1 MQNNNKS
8 FILKGLDCASC
19 AAKIE
24 EGVKRIEGVT
34 YANCDFVNSKL
45 SVEIDDSYELEKT
58 IKELKKLVKNIEPNV
73 EIIEYENEK
82 IKDDNELLRRGIRYG
97 ISAISFAVALIF
109 NLSVYVKF
117 TLFFI
122 SYIIVGG
129 EVILTAAKKILKGQV
144 FDEHF
149 LMSIATIGA
158 FAIGEYPEGVAVML
172 FYQIGD
178 LLQDAAVDRS
188 KRSIKELMDIRPDY
202 ANLKIGDEIKRVS
215 PEEVKTGDIIIVK
228 PGERIPLDGKVID
241 GKSMVDT
248 SALTGE
254 SVLREVY
261 EGSEVL
267 SGFINKNGLLT
278 IEVTQEFGES
288 TVSKILDLVEKASSR
303 KASTENFITKF
314 AKYYTPIVV
323 FLALIIAVIPPLI
336 IPAATFKEF
345 IYRALIF
352 LVISCPC
359 ALVLSI
365 PLTFFAGIGA
375 ASKNGILVKGS
386 NYLEALSNVE
396 TVVFDKTGTLTK
408 GVFKLT
414 EIKPVNGISRDALL
428 EYTAYA
434 ESFSNHP
441 IAESILKAYG
451 KEVDRSKIKKY
462 EEISGNG
469 VRANI
474 EGKEVLVGNA
484 KLMKMENID
493 CVTGDSTGTIIHVAI
508 DNKYCGYILISDEVK
523 EDSSKA
529 IESLKKMGIKRIVML
544 TGDNKAV
551 SDKIAASLGIDEVY
565 SQLLPNEKVGV
576 LEKLYADNKKGK
588 LIFVGDGINDA
599 PVLARS
605 DVGVAMG
612 GIGSDAAIEAAD
624 VVLMTDEPSKLVTA
638 IKISKRTKLIV
649 WENILLALGVKVVVL
664 ALGALGVATMWE
676 AVFADV
682 GVALLAVLNS
692 LRLLNKK

>member
-1 MQNNNKS
+1 MNESGKVNTMQNNKRA
-8 FILKGLDCASC
+8 FVLERFGCGSC
-19 AAKIE
+19 ALDAK
-24 EGVKRIEGVT
+24 GSPLN
-34 YANCDFVNSKL
+34 ANCDSDSCKL
-45 SVEIDDSYELEKT
+45 SFENDDSNKVYRR
-58 IKELKKLVKNIEPNV
+58 
-73 EIIEYENEK
+73 IIQ
-82 IKDDNELLRRGIRYG
+82 YG
-97 ISAISFAVALIF
+97 ISAILFAIALLF
-109 NLSVYVKF
+109 NLLGYIKF

-122 SYIIVGG
+122 SYIIAGG
-129 EVILTAAKKILKGQV
+129 DVVLKATKNILKGQI
-144 FDEHF
+144 FDEYF

-158 FAIGEYPEGVAVML
+158 FAIGEYPESVAVML
-172 FYQIGD
+172 FYQIGE
-178 LLQDAAVDRS
+178 LLQDIAVDRS
-188 KRSIKELMDIRPDY
+188 KRSIKELMNIRPDY
-202 ANLKIGDEIKRVS
+202 ANLKIGYEIKRVS
-215 PEEVKTGDIIIVK
+215 PQEVRPGDVIIVK
-228 PGERIPLDGKVID
+228 PGEKIPLDGKVIE
-241 GKSMVDT
+241 GESMVDT

-254 SVLREVY
+254 SVLKEVY
-261 EGSEVL
+261 KGADVL

-278 IEVTQEFGES
+278 IEVTREFAES
-288 TVSKILDLVEKASSR
+288 TVSKVLGLIEEASSK
-303 KASTENFITKF
+303 KAPTEKFMTKF

-365 PLTFFAGIGA
+365 PLSFFAGIGA

-386 NYLEALSNVE
+386 NYLEALSDVE

-408 GVFKLT
+408 GVFKVT
-414 EIKPVNGISRDALL
+414 KIKSVNGMSRDALL
-428 EYTAYA
+428 EYAAYA

-551 SDKIAASLGIDEVY
+551 SDKIGASLGIDEVY

>member
-1 MQNNNKS
+1 M
-8 FILKGLDCASC
+8 
-19 AAKIE
+19 E
-24 EGVKRIEGVT
+24 
-34 YANCDFVNSKL
+34 YA
-45 SVEIDDSYELEKT
+45 
-58 IKELKKLVKNIEPNV
+58 
-73 EIIEYENEK
+73 
-82 IKDDNELLRRGIRYG
+82 
-97 ISAISFAVALIF
+97 
-109 NLSVYVKF
+109 
-117 TLFFI
+117 
-122 SYIIVGG
+122 
-129 EVILTAAKKILKGQV
+129 
-144 FDEHF
+144 
-149 LMSIATIGA
+149 
-158 FAIGEYPEGVAVML
+158 
-172 FYQIGD
+172 
-178 LLQDAAVDRS
+178 
-188 KRSIKELMDIRPDY
+188 
-202 ANLKIGDEIKRVS
+202 
-215 PEEVKTGDIIIVK
+215 
-228 PGERIPLDGKVID
+228 
-241 GKSMVDT
+241 
-248 SALTGE
+248 
-254 SVLREVY
+254 
-261 EGSEVL
+261 
-267 SGFINKNGLLT
+267 
-278 IEVTQEFGES
+278 
-288 TVSKILDLVEKASSR
+288 
-303 KASTENFITKF
+303 
-314 AKYYTPIVV
+314 
-323 FLALIIAVIPPLI
+323 
-336 IPAATFKEF
+336 
-345 IYRALIF
+345 
-352 LVISCPC
+352 
-359 ALVLSI
+359 
-365 PLTFFAGIGA
+365 
-375 ASKNGILVKGS
+375 
-386 NYLEALSNVE
+386 
-396 TVVFDKTGTLTK
+396 
-408 GVFKLT
+408 
-414 EIKPVNGISRDALL
+414 
-428 EYTAYA
+428 AYA

-469 VRANI
+469 VRANV

-484 KLMKMENID
+484 KLMKRENID

-544 TGDNKAV
+544 TGDNKTV
-551 SDKIAASLGIDEVY
+551 SDKIAASLRIGEVH

>member
-1 MQNNNKS
+1 S
-8 FILKGLDCASC
+8 
-19 AAKIE
+19 
-24 EGVKRIEGVT
+24 
-34 YANCDFVNSKL
+34 
-45 SVEIDDSYELEKT
+45 
-58 IKELKKLVKNIEPNV
+58 
-73 EIIEYENEK
+73 
-82 IKDDNELLRRGIRYG
+82 
-97 ISAISFAVALIF
+97 
-109 NLSVYVKF
+109 
-117 TLFFI
+117 
-122 SYIIVGG
+122 
-129 EVILTAAKKILKGQV
+129 
-144 FDEHF
+144 
-149 LMSIATIGA
+149 
-158 FAIGEYPEGVAVML
+158 
-172 FYQIGD
+172 
-178 LLQDAAVDRS
+178 
-188 KRSIKELMDIRPDY
+188 
-202 ANLKIGDEIKRVS
+202 
-215 PEEVKTGDIIIVK
+215 
-228 PGERIPLDGKVID
+228 LDGKVIE
-241 GKSMVDT
+241 GESMVDT

-261 EGSEVL
+261 KGAEVL

-278 IEVTQEFGES
+278 IEVTREFAES
-288 TVSKILDLVEKASSR
+288 TVSKILGLIEEASSK
-303 KASTENFITKF
+303 KAPTEKFMTKF
-314 AKYYTPIVV
+314 AKYYTSIVV

-336 IPAATFKEF
+336 MPAATFKEF

-352 LVISCPC
+352 LIISCPC

-365 PLTFFAGIGA
+365 PLSFFAGIGA

-386 NYLEALSNVE
+386 NYLEALSDVE

-408 GVFKLT
+408 GVFKVT
-414 EIKPVNGISRDALL
+414 EIKFVNGMSRDALL
-428 EYTAYA
+428 EYAAYA

-544 TGDNKAV
+544 TGDNKAA

-576 LEKLYADNKKGK
+576 LEKLYADKKKGK

-649 WENILLALGVKVVVL
+649 WENILLALGVKVIVL